1 MKLQTIC
8 YIKKNLPSSISIQ
21 YIFQIKLYNIELIVL
36 SCRMPHEI
44 HCRKPGVNMCS
55 FYFDKLMA
63 SETKSFHILS
73 KQFQEISSKLNYKIS
88 ADLNDFQCNNL
99 KFIMYRLLSINQL
112 QSLSS
117 DLWKIRK

>member
-44 HCRKPGVNMCS
+44 HCRKPGVMCS

-99 KFIMYRLLSINQL
+99 KFIMYRLLCINQL